1 MRMDFTVFKDI
12 IFDLIN
18 ECDAFDIETIQSFDK
33 ANRFIVNMSD
43 HRSFEIVLRDL
54 TGISSP
60 IPINVSSSF
69 K

>member
-1 MRMDFTVFKDI
+1 MDFTVFKDI

-18 ECDAFDIETIQSFDK
+18 ECDAFDIETIQRFDK

-43 HRSFEIVLRDL
+43 RRSFEILLRDL
-54 TGISSP
+54 TGTNSP
-60 IPINVSSSF
+60 IAVDVSSSF

>member
-1 MRMDFTVFKDI
+1 MDFTVFKDM

-33 ANRFIVNMSD
+33 ENRFIVNMAD
-43 HRSFEIVLRDL
+43 RQSFEIVLRDL
-54 TGISSP
+54 TGTISP
-60 IPINVSSSF
+60 IPIDVSSSF